1 MRLPH
6 GYSSF
11 MTELVFKSALEM
23 GRLLKRRK
31 ISSKD
36 LLQACLD
43 QYARYNSA
51 VNAVV
56 LTDIDAGKRLAAAAD
71 RRYKKGEAL
80 GPFDG
85 VPMTAKESFDWA
97 LHPSTWGN
105 PKYRNN
111 IAKLD
116 AEALRRMT
124 NQGAVMWG
132 KTNVPLDLADWQSFN
147 EIYGTTNNPWDLTR
161 APGGSSGGAAA
172 ALATGMS
179 ALEIGSDIGAS
190 IRNPAHYCGVFGH
203 KPTYGVVPYQGHLL
217 PGIVM
222 PSDITVAG
230 PMARSAKDLTAMM
243 DILAGS
249 EQRGIQVK
257 LQRSEKKTLKDFRVA
272 VKLSSTVS
280 EVDQAV
286 SHKILEAAEFLKK
299 RVKKISFEAAPAFTD
314 AEAYE
319 IYITLL
325 RATASRKLTDAE
337 YSAAHSK
344 AAALPHRDKSYVAM
358 MTRAFALSHRDWL
371 KVNERR
377 HQMRL
382 LWDNFFDEWDVLLCP
397 AAASAAFPH
406 DQVGERHERFIEVNG
421 KRVSTIDQRFW
432 AGYSCGYYLPSTV
445 APLGLTAQGLPTGV
459 QIITRE
465 YGDYTSLK
473 FAELLE
479 QELGG
484 FIAPPG
490 Y

>member
-1 MRLPH
+1 MVD
-6 GYSSF
+6 
-11 MTELVFKSALEM
+11 LVFKSALEL

-31 ISSKD
+31 ISSKE

-43 QYARYNSA
+43 QYARHNDS
-51 VNAVV
+51 VNAVI
-56 LTDIDAGKRLAAAAD
+56 LTDIDRALRAAVAAD
-71 RRYKKGEAL
+71 RRLKKGATL

-85 VPMTAKESFDWA
+85 VPMTAKESFDWSG
-97 LHPSTWGN
+97 HPSTWGD

-111 IAKLD
+111 IAKVD
-116 AEALRRMT
+116 AVALKRMT
-124 NQGAVMWG
+124 DAGAIMYG
-132 KTNVPLDLADWQSFN
+132 KTNVPLLLSDWQSFN

-161 APGGSSGGAAA
+161 SPGGSSGGAAA

-190 IRNPAHYCGVFGH
+190 IRNPAHYCGIYGH
-203 KPTYGVVPYQGHLL
+203 KPTYGVVPYRGHMLQ
-217 PGIVM
+217 GIVM
-222 PSDITVAG
+222 PGDITVAG
-230 PMARSAKDLTAMM
+230 PMARSAKDLSAMM
-243 DILAGS
+243 DILVGTVPTES
-249 EQRGIQVK
+249 RGLQVK
-257 LQRSEKKTLKDFRVA
+257 LPRATQKTFKDFRVA
-272 VKLSSTVS
+272 VKLSSSVS
-280 EVDQAV
+280 EVDQPV
-286 SHKILEAAEFLKK
+286 QDKISELAKFLKK
-299 RVKKISFEAAPAFTD
+299 RVKKISFEAQPAFSD
-314 AEAYE
+314 EEAYE

-325 RATASRKLTDAE
+325 RATASRRLTDAE
-337 YSAAHSK
+337 YDASVEKAKTLDHSD
-344 AAALPHRDKSYVAM
+344 RTYVAM

-371 KVNERR
+371 KVSERR

-382 LWDNFFDEWDVLLCP
+382 LWDQFFDEWDVLLCP

-445 APLGLTAQGLPTGV
+445 APLGLTPQGLPTGV

-479 QELGG
+479 QEFGG
-484 FIAPPG
+484 FMVPPG

>member
-1 MRLPH
+1 
-6 GYSSF
+6 
-11 MTELVFKSALEM
+11 
-23 GRLLKRRK
+23 
-31 ISSKD
+31 

-43 QYARYNSA
+43 QYARHNDR

-56 LTDIDAGKRLAAAAD
+56 LTDIDRALRAAAAAD
-71 RRYKKGEAL
+71 RRLKKGAAL

-97 LHPSTWGN
+97 GHPSTWGD

-116 AEALRRMT
+116 AVALKRMT
-124 NQGAVMWG
+124 DAGAVMYG
-132 KTNVPLDLADWQSFN
+132 KTNVPLLLADWQSFN
-147 EIYGTTNNPWDLTR
+147 EIYGTTNNPWDLAR
-161 APGGSSGGAAA
+161 SPGGSSGGAAA

-190 IRNPAHYCGVFGH
+190 IRNPAHYCGIYGH
-203 KPTYGVVPYQGHLL
+203 KPTYGVVPYRGHML
-217 PGIVM
+217 PGIVV
-222 PSDITVAG
+222 PGDITAAG
-230 PMARSAKDLTAMM
+230 PMARSAKDLSVMM

-249 EQRGIQVK
+249 VPTESRGLQVK
-257 LQRSEKKTLKDFRVA
+257 LPRAPQKTFKDFRVA

-280 EVDQAV
+280 EVDQPV
-286 SHKILEAAEFLKK
+286 QDKISELAKFLKK
-299 RVKKISFEAAPAFTD
+299 RAKKISIEAAPTFSD
-314 AEAYE
+314 EEAYE

-325 RATASRKLTDAE
+325 RATASRRLTDAE
-337 YSAAHSK
+337 YDDSVSK
-344 AAALPHRDKSYVAM
+344 AKTLANSDRSYVAM

-382 LWDNFFDEWDVLLCP
+382 LWDKFFDEWDVLLCP

-406 DQVGERHERFIEVNG
+406 DQVGERHERFIDVNG
-421 KRVSTIDQRFW
+421 KHVSTIDQRFW

-445 APLGLTAQGLPTGV
+445 APLGLTPQGLPTGV

-479 QELGG
+479 QEFGG
-484 FIAPPG
+484 FMVPPG